1 MKLTPLLPLAAVVA
15 LAGCIDE
22 YEQCVRNNSKD
33 LNVIYQLIEQSEA
46 TVNRGYGFETRIATQ
61 LEEVVCLTAEGA
73 QATCLVEVGTSYQ
86 APVAVDLEAER
97 RKLAQLHE
105 QRRVLQSRLE
115 DAKDVCRARYPAEG

>member
-1 MKLTPLLPLAAVVA
+1 MKFTALLPLAAIVT

-46 TVNRGYGFETRIATQ
+46 TLNRGYGFETRIATQ
-61 LEEVVCLTAEGA
+61 LDEVVCVTDEGA

-86 APVAVDLEAER
+86 APVAVDLDAER
-97 RKLAQLHE
+97 RKLEQLHE
-105 QRRVLQSRLE
+105 QRRILQARVE
-115 DAKDVCRARYPAEG
+115 DAKEVCRARYPAEG